1 MNGWVGGIERK
12 IMKIEKINL
21 KPVLEKF
28 LRDRRKVSVF
38 TPNISKREIIELLYD
53 NFPQLRE

>member
-1 MNGWVGGIERK
+1 
-12 IMKIEKINL
+12 MKIILHEKINL

-28 LRDRRKVSVF
+28 LRDRSKVSVS

-53 NFPQLRE
+53 NFPHLRE